1 MKSRTIGKLAK
12 EANVGVETVRFYE
25 RKGILRQPP
34 KPPEGYRSYSERD
47 LVTIGYIK
55 EAEGLNFSLD
65 DVQQLMARAEKDTA
79 GFCTAVRGVAR
90 KKLREVKRRIAELE
104 ELQANLEDFLVKCAA
119 RGGPKNCPI
128 LARIRTSSANC

>member
-34 KPPEGYRSYSERD
+34 KPPHGYRSYSERD

-55 EAEGLNFSLD
+55 EAKDLNFSLG
-65 DVQQLMARAEKDTA
+65 DVQQLMARAERDTA

-90 KKLREVKRRIAELE
+90 QKLRDVKRQIAELLA
-104 ELQANLEDFLVKCAA
+104 LQASLEDFLVKCAA
-119 RGGPKNCPI
+119 RKGPKDCPI
-128 LARIRTSSANC
+128 LARIRGSSAN